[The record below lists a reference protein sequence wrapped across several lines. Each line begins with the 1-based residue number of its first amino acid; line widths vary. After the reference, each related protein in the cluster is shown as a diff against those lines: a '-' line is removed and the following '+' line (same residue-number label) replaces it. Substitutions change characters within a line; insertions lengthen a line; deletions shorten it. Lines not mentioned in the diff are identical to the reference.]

1 MKTLFITCAVVLSIP
16 FAQEHDM
23 MDDMMDQDEMGHD
36 DGERRQRM
44 ESMMIWRLTE
54 ELDLKTEQAEKFF
67 PRFREHRKI
76 LDEIRDQEREIGK
89 TLRGKLKDESLN
101 KSEVTAAVKKIT
113 SLRKKQADVEEKF
126 ILGMDDL
133 LDVVQMTKLGMF
145 KQKMMREMGGEMRK
159 RGNEKKK
166 MKKMKKM
173 NRQRGGHRKRGF
185 WN

>member
-67 PRFREHRKI
+67 PRFREHRKN

-113 SLRKKQADVEEKF
+113 SLRKKQ
-126 ILGMDDL
+126 
-133 LDVVQMTKLGMF
+133 MTKLGMF
-145 KQKMMREMGGEMRK
+145 KQKMMREMGG
-159 RGNEKKK
+159 
-166 MKKMKKM
+166 
-173 NRQRGGHRKRGF
+173 
-185 WN
+185 

>member
-1 MKTLFITCAVVLSIP
+1 MKILFITCAVVLSIP

-23 MDDMMDQDEMGHD
+23 MDDMMDRDEMGHD
-36 DGERRQRM
+36 DGEHRQRM

-67 PRFREHRKI
+67 PRFREHRKN

-89 TLRGKLKDESLN
+89 TLRRKLKDESLN
-101 KSEVTAAVKKIT
+101 KSEVTTAVKKIT

-185 WN
+185 WY

>member
-1 MKTLFITCAVVLSIP
+1 MTT
-16 FAQEHDM
+16 
-23 MDDMMDQDEMGHD
+23 
-36 DGERRQRM
+36 
-44 ESMMIWRLTE
+44 
-54 ELDLKTEQAEKFF
+54 
-67 PRFREHRKI
+67 
-76 LDEIRDQEREIGK
+76 
-89 TLRGKLKDESLN
+89 
-101 KSEVTAAVKKIT
+101 AVKKIT

-166 MKKMKKM
+166 MKKMKKR